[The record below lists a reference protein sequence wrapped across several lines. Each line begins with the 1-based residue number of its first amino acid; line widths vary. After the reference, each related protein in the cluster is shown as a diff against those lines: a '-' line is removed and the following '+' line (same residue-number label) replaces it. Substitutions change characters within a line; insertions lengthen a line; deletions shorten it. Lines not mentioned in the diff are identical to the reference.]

1 MYDVIGLM
9 KKHIHD
15 LIMILVLPKF
25 EIELILL
32 VLYFDNFQNMT
43 IVRSEFDQIEMDE
56 MVVHKVTHKKLKQ
69 VLINVKP
76 MV

>member
-56 MVVHKVTHKKLKQ
+56 MVVH
-69 VLINVKP
+69 
-76 MV
+76 